1 MLRRDNQSVKKIL
14 HAILLIGVEKRP
26 LLLKDAD
33 TVECIWLSNAIES
46 NARFHH
52 IQHLHHS
59 ALFANSIDFV
69 CIIVYTIIEVN
80 RRRMMI

>member
-1 MLRRDNQSVKKIL
+1 M
-14 HAILLIGVEKRP
+14 GTEKRP
-26 LLLKDAD
+26 LLPKDAN

-46 NARFHH
+46 NAHFHH
-52 IQHLHHS
+52 IQHLYHLT
-59 ALFANSIDFV
+59 LFANSIDFV